1 MSQMYK
7 TRQKRYEP
15 AEKSSAPSASQAQ
28 LFQRAPAANHAW
40 AEELDEMQS
49 TLGTVTSLD
58 PHAGKQLHL
67 DEALSSRMQEKF
79 GIRMDQV
86 ELRESDQA
94 AQMDAKAFAK
104 GNVIQFAPGQFQPD
118 TQQGQQLIQH
128 ELSHVAQ
135 QAQGGIHADVP
146 GLNINANEGLE
157 HQADLGVSAGSGG
170 APMSV
175 GSLDAAS
182 APVQGDFGAK
192 IKNFF
197 RKAKRAH
204 GFGKKTRE
212 KDQTVQRL
220 TAEHEAQQDEM
231 VKTMMAAGYSD
242 EEIEAQKLFQRI
254 NMNGQRGAQYQ
265 EAQAALMDYGMD
277 HGMDDPQEMNNGFA
291 RMGRGALLD
300 STLRKREA
308 EQQNFLQNVLTGS
321 EEETQAEQMAASLA
335 TRPLEQVLGPHSA
348 RTNHVSKTPWVLG
361 AAGTGIK
368 EFAGGKMGLLKPS
381 KEEKAANLQKA
392 LGGDYS
398 RLARADKDD
407 VQAQLVDPRK
417 AQISADLAALD
428 DNQMQARY
436 AGSTTQMLDPVN
448 RKAMSQMARDQ
459 SLSEQDRQRLHDLT
473 EGMDTQMMVNTMST
487 TTDQQRQALIRHY
500 QTIEDQRRLVREYE
514 LSDSGKT
521 YLGGEGGGT
530 PEGARAAKQAAF
542 DAVAT
547 NQWRSRADAEALAD
561 ADIQRSQNA
570 GDAMLRMMFL
580 MQIGDFQRTDQDADG
595 NKTNREWDQT
605 MANAFSHGGRTG
617 FVFDKTTTD
626 ASGKAV
632 STDDVADAIFGA
644 NMGHDAGVHTRAAGT
659 HYIKTGRGRSDYTEK
674 GGIGAAIKSKMSS
687 RYQHYGMD
695 MAIGGIGREGVA
707 GEGGRGALINAD
719 GRSGHMYIGKKTSTA
734 EKAGGLLVGLES
746 DSPYRMNQ
754 TGHMHNAAAEAEEG
768 SSTGGL
774 KTDLQGKKYGGRTVD
789 LGGLKN
795 EEVVRLLN
803 GFTQHFSS
811 LRSGDA
817 AQQAQ
822 YQALLG
828 QIAGKRMDAQSL
840 HSLMGNFVQ
849 DEEELE
855 RLMAIFRH

>member
-7 TRQKRYEP
+7 VRKKPCET
-15 AEKSSAPSASQAQ
+15 AGKSSDPSS
-28 LFQRAPAANHAW
+28 FQSNLSPNIRPAHYPW
-40 AEELDEMQS
+40 AEESEAVQS
-49 TLGTVTSLD
+49 TLDTVTSLD

-67 DEALSSRMQEKF
+67 DEAISNRMQDKF

-118 TQQGQQLIQH
+118 TQQGQQLLQH

-135 QAQGGIHADVP
+135 QARGGIHADVP

-157 HQADLGVSAGSGG
+157 HQADLGASAGSGG

-192 IKNFF
+192 IKDFF
-197 RKAKRAH
+197 
-204 GFGKKTRE
+204 
-212 KDQTVQRL
+212 
-220 TAEHEAQQDEM
+220 
-231 VKTMMAAGYSD
+231 
-242 EEIEAQKLFQRI
+242 QKLSRSCKWAF
-254 NMNGQRGAQYQ
+254 Y
-265 EAQAALMDYGMD
+265 
-277 HGMDDPQEMNNGFA
+277 
-291 RMGRGALLD
+291 
-300 STLRKREA
+300 S
-308 EQQNFLQNVLTGS
+308 
-321 EEETQAEQMAASLA
+321 
-335 TRPLEQVLGPHSA
+335 
-348 RTNHVSKTPWVLG
+348 
-361 AAGTGIK
+361 AGTGIK
-368 EFAGGKMGLLKPS
+368 EFVGGKMGLLKPS
-381 KEEKAANLQKA
+381 EEEQAANLEKA
-392 LGGDYS
+392 MGGDYS
-398 RLARADKDD
+398 RLARAKRDD
-407 VQAQLVDPRK
+407 VQTQLVDPRK
-417 AQISADLAALD
+417 QQISADLANLSD
-428 DNQMQARY
+428 DEMRGRY
-436 AGSTTQMLDPVN
+436 AGSTTQMLDPIN
-448 RKAMSQMARDQ
+448 RKAMSQLARDE
-459 SLSEQDRQRLHDLT
+459 SLPEEERKRLRDLT
-473 EGMDTQMMVNTMST
+473 EGMDTQMMINTMST
-487 TTDQQRQALIRHY
+487 PTDEQREALVRHY
-500 QTIEDQRRLVREYE
+500 ENIEDQRRLVREYE
-514 LSDSGKT
+514 LSNSGKT
-521 YLGGEGGGT
+521 YLGSEGDGT
-530 PEGARAAKQAAF
+530 PDGALQARDTAYNM
-542 DAVAT
+542 V
-547 NQWRSRADAEALAD
+547 NNNWLRSRPDAETLAD

-570 GDAMLRMMFL
+570 SDAMLRMMFL
-580 MQIGDFQRTDQDADG
+580 MQIGNFQRTDKDAEG

-626 ASGKAV
+626 ANGKAV

-659 HYIKTGRGRSDYTEK
+659 HYIKTGGGRADYTEK
-674 GGIGAAIKSKMSS
+674 GGIWAAIKSKMSS

-707 GEGGRGALINAD
+707 GEGGQGALINAD

-734 EKAGGLLVGLES
+734 DKAGGLLVGLES

-754 TGHMHNAAAEAEEG
+754 TGHMHNAAAESEEG

-795 EEVVRLLN
+795 EEVVGLLN

-828 QIAGKRMDAQSL
+828 QIAGKRMDADSL
-840 HSLMGNFVQ
+840 RGLMGNFVQ
-849 DEEELE
+849 DEDELE
-855 RLMAIFRH
+855 RLMGIFRH

>member
-7 TRQKRYEP
+7 TRQKRCEA
-15 AEKSSAPSASQAQ
+15 AEKTPTPSS
-28 LFQRAPAANHAW
+28 F
-40 AEELDEMQS
+40 QS
-49 TLGTVTSLD
+49 TLSQNPLPAHYPWAGESETVQSTLDTMTSLD
-58 PHAGKQLHL
+58 PHSGKQLHL
-67 DEALSSRMQEKF
+67 DEALSNRMQEKF

-86 ELRESDQA
+86 ELRESNQA

-118 TQQGQQLIQH
+118 TQQGQELLQH

-146 GLNINANEGLE
+146 GLNINTNEGLE
-157 HQADLGVSAGSGG
+157 HQADLGVSASSGG
-170 APMSV
+170 APISV

-182 APVQGDFGAK
+182 APVQGDFGTK

-204 GFGKKTRE
+204 GFGRKVRE
-212 KDQTVQRL
+212 KDKTVQRL
-220 TAEHEAQQDEM
+220 TAEHEAEQDEM
-231 VKTMMAAGYSD
+231 VKAMMAAGYSD

-254 NMNGQRGAQYQ
+254 NMNDVRGAQYQ
-265 EAQAALMDYGMD
+265 EAQGAMMDYGLE
-277 HGMDDPQEMNNGFA
+277 HAMDDPREMSNGFA
-291 RMGRGALLD
+291 RLGRGALRAK
-300 STLRKREA
+300 TRQKREA
-308 EQQNFLQNVLTGS
+308 EQDNLLQNVLTGS
-321 EEETQAEQMAASLA
+321 EENAQAEQMAASLA
-335 TRPLEQVLGPHSA
+335 ARPLEQVLGPHSA
-348 RTNHVSKTPWVLG
+348 RTNHVSKTPWGLG

-368 EFAGGKMGLLKPS
+368 EFLGGKMGLLKPS

-398 RLARADKDD
+398 RLARTNKDD

-417 AQISADLAALD
+417 QQISADLADLND
-428 DNQMQARY
+428 DEMRQRY

-448 RKAMSQMARDQ
+448 RKAMSQMAQDK
-459 SLSEQDRQRLHDLT
+459 SLSAEERKRLRDLS
-473 EGMDTQMMVNTMST
+473 EGIDTQMMINTMST
-487 TTDQQRQALIRHY
+487 TTDEQREALVHHY

-530 PEGARAAKQAAF
+530 KEGARAAKQAAF

-547 NQWRSRADAEALAD
+547 NQWRSRTDAEALAD

-580 MQIGDFQRTDQDADG
+580 MQIGDFQRTDKDAQG
-595 NKTNREWDQT
+595 NNTSQEWDQT

-626 ASGKAV
+626 SDGNAV
-632 STDDVADAIFGA
+632 SMDDVADAIFGA

-659 HYIKTGRGRSDYTEK
+659 HYIKTGGGRQDYTEK

-734 EKAGGLLVGLES
+734 DKAGGLLVGLES

-754 TGHMHNAAAEAEEG
+754 TGHMHNAAAESEEG

-795 EEVVRLLN
+795 EEVIKLLN

-817 AQQAQ
+817 EQQAQ

-840 HSLMGNFVQ
+840 YSLMENFVQ

-855 RLMAIFRH
+855 RLMAIFRR

>member
-7 TRQKRYEP
+7 VRKKPCET
-15 AEKSSAPSASQAQ
+15 AGKSSDPSS
-28 LFQRAPAANHAW
+28 FQSNLSPNIRPAHYPW
-40 AEELDEMQS
+40 AEESEAVQS
-49 TLGTVTSLD
+49 TLDTVTSLD

-67 DEALSSRMQEKF
+67 DEAISNRMQEKF

-104 GNVIQFAPGQFQPD
+104 GNIIQFAPGQFQPD
-118 TQQGQQLIQH
+118 TQQGQQLLQH

-135 QAQGGIHADVP
+135 QARGGIHADVP

-157 HQADLGVSAGSGG
+157 HQADLGVSSGSGG

-192 IKNFF
+192 VKNFF

-204 GFGKKTRE
+204 GFGKKVRE
-212 KDQTVQRL
+212 KDKTVQRL

-231 VKTMMAAGYSD
+231 VKAMMAQGYSD

-254 NMNGQRGAQYQ
+254 NMNNERGYQYQ
-265 EAQAALMDYGMD
+265 DAQAAMMDYGLD
-277 HGMDDPQEMNNGFA
+277 HAMDDPSEMNNGFA
-291 RMGRGALLD
+291 HLGRGAL
-300 STLRKREA
+300 SSRTRQKREA
-308 EQQNFLQNVLTGS
+308 EQNSFLQNVLTGS
-321 EEETQAEQMAASLA
+321 EEDAQAEQMAAALA
-335 TRPLEQVLGPHSA
+335 ARPLEQVLGPHSA
-348 RTNHVSKTPWVLG
+348 RTNHVSKTPWALG
-361 AAGTGIK
+361 SAGTGIK
-368 EFAGGKMGLLKPS
+368 EFLGGKMGLLKPS
-381 KEEKAANLQKA
+381 KEEKAANLEKA
-392 LGGDYS
+392 KGGDYS
-398 RLARADKDD
+398 RLARASKDD
-407 VQAQLVDPRK
+407 VQAELVDPRK
-417 AQISADLAALD
+417 QQISADLADLSD
-428 DNQMQARY
+428 DEMRDRY

-448 RKAMSQMARDQ
+448 RKAMSQLAQDE
-459 SLSEQDRQRLHDLT
+459 SLPEEERKRLRDLT
-473 EGMDTQMMVNTMST
+473 EGMDTQMMINTMST
-487 TTDQQRQALIRHY
+487 PTDEQREALVRHY

-530 PEGARAAKQAAF
+530 KEGARAAKQAAF

-580 MQIGDFQRTDQDADG
+580 MQIGDFQRTDEDAEK
-595 NKTNREWDQT
+595 NKTSREWDQT

-617 FVFDKTTTD
+617 FIFGKTTAD
-626 ASGKAV
+626 ANGRDV

-659 HYIKTGRGRSDYTEK
+659 HYIKTGGGRADYTEK
-674 GGIGAAIKSKMSS
+674 GGIWAAIKSKMSS

-707 GEGGRGALINAD
+707 GEGGQGALINAD

-734 EKAGGLLVGLES
+734 DKAGGLLVGLES

-754 TGHMHNAAAEAEEG
+754 TGHMHNAAAESEEG

-774 KTDLQGKKYGGRTVD
+774 KTDLQGEKYGGRTVD

-795 EEVVRLLN
+795 EEVVGLLN
-803 GFTQHFSS
+803 GFTQHFSA

-828 QIAGKRMDAQSL
+828 QIAGKRMDADSL
-840 HSLMGNFVQ
+840 RGLIGNFVQ
-849 DEEELE
+849 DEDELE
-855 RLMAIFRH
+855 RLMGMFRH

>member
-7 TRQKRYEP
+7 ARKKPGETPQ
-15 AEKSSAPSASQAQ
+15 KSSIPALSQTQ
-28 LFQRAPAANHAW
+28 TLQNNPVANSAW
-40 AEELDEMQS
+40 AEEAETVQNSLD
-49 TLGTVTSLD
+49 TIASLD
-58 PHAGKQLHL
+58 PHSGKQLHL
-67 DEALSSRMQEKF
+67 DEALSSRMEEKF

-86 ELRESDQA
+86 ELRESEQA
-94 AQMDAKAFAK
+94 DQMDAKAFAK

-118 TQQGQQLIQH
+118 TQQGQQLLQH

-135 QAQGGIHADVP
+135 QARGGIHADVP

-157 HQADLGVSAGSGG
+157 HQADLGVSASSGG
-170 APMSV
+170 APVSV

-182 APVQGDFGAK
+182 APVQGDFGSR

-197 RKAKRAH
+197 HRSKRSH
-204 GFGKKTRE
+204 SFGKKVKA
-212 KDQTVQRL
+212 KDEVVQQL
-220 TAEHEAQQDEM
+220 TAEHNAQEADM
-231 VKTMMAAGYSD
+231 VKTMMAQGYSD
-242 EEIEAQKLFQRI
+242 EEIEAQKLFQRL
-254 NMNGQRGAQYQ
+254 NMSNQRAARYQ
-265 EAQAALMDYGMD
+265 DAQADIMQYAADTE
-277 HGMDDPQEMNNGFA
+277 MDDPAQMDSGFA
-291 RMGRGALLD
+291 RMGRGAMR
-300 STLRKREA
+300 SKTRKKRADA
-308 EQQNFLQNVLTGS
+308 EQHFLDNVLAAHP
-321 EEETQAEQMAASLA
+321 EEARAEQMAAALA
-335 TRPLEQVLGPHSA
+335 ARPLEQVLGPHSA
-348 RTNHVSKTPWVLG
+348 RTNHVSKTPWALG
-361 AAGTGIK
+361 SAGTGIK
-368 EFAGGKMGLLKPS
+368 EFLGGKMGLLKPS
-381 KEEKAANLQKA
+381 KSEKAANLEKA
-392 LGGDYS
+392 KGGDYS
-398 RLARADKDD
+398 RLARASKDA

-417 AQISADLAALD
+417 QQISADLADLSD
-428 DNQMQARY
+428 DEMRDRY

-448 RKAMSQMARDQ
+448 RKAMSQLARDK
-459 SLSEQDRQRLHDLT
+459 SLPEEERQRLHDLT
-473 EGMDTQMMVNTMST
+473 EGMDTQMMINTMST
-487 TTDQQRQALIRHY
+487 PTDEQREALVRHY
-500 QTIEDQRRLVREYE
+500 QTSEDQRRLVREYE

-530 PEGARAAKQAAF
+530 KEGARAAKQAAF
-542 DAVAT
+542 DTVAT

-570 GDAMLRMMFL
+570 SDAMLRMMFL
-580 MQIGDFQRTDQDADG
+580 MQIGDFQRTDEDAEG

-626 ASGKAV
+626 ANGKAV

-659 HYIKTGRGRSDYTEK
+659 HYIKTGGGRADYTEK
-674 GGIGAAIKSKMSS
+674 GGIWAAIKSKMSS

-707 GEGGRGALINAD
+707 GEGGQGALINAD

-734 EKAGGLLVGLES
+734 DKAGGLLVGLES

-754 TGHMHNAAAEAEEG
+754 TGHMHNAAAESEEG

-795 EEVVRLLN
+795 EEVVGLLN

-828 QIAGKRMDAQSL
+828 QIAGKRMDADSL
-840 HSLMGNFVQ
+840 RGLMGNFVQ
-849 DEEELE
+849 DEDELE
-855 RLMAIFRH
+855 RLMGIFRH